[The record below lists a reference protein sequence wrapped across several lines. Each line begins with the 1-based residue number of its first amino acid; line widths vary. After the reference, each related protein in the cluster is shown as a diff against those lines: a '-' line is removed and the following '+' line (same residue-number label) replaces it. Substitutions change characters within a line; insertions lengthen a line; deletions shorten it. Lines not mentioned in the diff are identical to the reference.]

1 MKRLEAI
8 EKTNEILNDYRK
20 LVGRFWDLY
29 EAIDQETAEV
39 INAKGEGKWFKYA
52 FGLSLDDLHFVA
64 EDWELTEE
72 DFQLKT
78 YN

>member
-1 MKRLEAI
+1 MERLEAI

-29 EAIDQETAEV
+29 EAIDQETADV
-39 INAKGEGKWFKYA
+39 INAKGERKWFEYA
-52 FGLSLDDLHFVA
+52 FGLSLDELHFVA

>member
-1 MKRLEAI
+1 MGRLEAI
-8 EKTNEILNDYRK
+8 QKTNEILNDYRK
-20 LVGRFWDLY
+20 LVRRFWDLY
-29 EAIDQETAEV
+29 EAIDQETADV
-39 INAKGEGKWFKYA
+39 INEAGQKKWFKYA
-52 FGLSLDDLHFVA
+52 FGLSLDDLHFVS